1 MLIGMDWKILAYCVG
16 FYVCHVVVSSLH
28 RRGNFTAAVY
38 EHQVILNPNPS
49 VPLSRQSALKHMKKN
64 LDIYEEQVALA
75 AKQGAQL
82 IVFPE
87 DGIHGFNFT
96 RQSIEPYLERIPD
109 PKSIKW
115 SPCLNPGR
123 FPNTEVLHRL
133 SCMAKTN
140 RIYVVAN
147 MPDRQDCL
155 PRDPHCPPD
164 GRYQFNTDV
173 VFSDDGTIV
182 ARYHKQNLYFEAAF
196 DTPVDYEYV
205 IFDTSFAGPFGI
217 FTCFDILFYEPAV
230 TLIEK
235 FKLKQIV
242 FPTAWMNQLP
252 LLSAIQIQR
261 SFASAFGLNLLAAN
275 IHQTDLDMTGSGIYT
290 PSHSLYHYDM
300 DSHNGRLLV
309 ATIPVISDSSNDDT
323 LVDNWHLISS
333 RTLNMAKTNNLQ
345 FCDNEFEECSG
356 HFPSQDPFM
365 KPFHALMMYDNYTFT
380 PLLAA
385 KGNVAV
391 CDGSLCCH
399 LSYERS
405 PPSSELYA
413 LGAFNGLHVVHG
425 TYYLE
430 VCALVKC
437 PGSHWHS
444 CGGGTIH
451 ASSALNFHLWGN
463 FTTRFIF
470 PQILASEMQLHIPDK
485 MGWEKTNFF
494 MTKSN
499 MSAGLI
505 TAALYGRVYEK
516 DKGPDD
522 KP

>member
-1 MLIGMDWKILAYCVG
+1 
-16 FYVCHVVVSSLH
+16 
-28 RRGNFTAAVY
+28 
-38 EHQVILNPNPS
+38 
-49 VPLSRQSALKHMKKN
+49 
-64 LDIYEEQVALA
+64 
-75 AKQGAQL
+75 
-82 IVFPE
+82 
-87 DGIHGFNFT
+87 
-96 RQSIEPYLERIPD
+96 
-109 PKSIKW
+109 
-115 SPCLNPGR
+115 
-123 FPNTEVLHRL
+123 
-133 SCMAKTN
+133 
-140 RIYVVAN
+140 
-147 MPDRQDCL
+147 MPDWQECL
-155 PRDPHCPPD
+155 PRDPYCPPD

-196 DTPVDYEYV
+196 DTPVDPEYV
-205 IFDTSFAGPFGI
+205 FFDTPFAGLFGV

-242 FPTAWMNQLP
+242 YPTAWMNQLP
-252 LLSAIQIQR
+252 LLSAIQMQR

-290 PSHSLYHYDM
+290 PSLSVYHHDM
-300 DSHNGRLLV
+300 DSHNGKLLV
-309 ATIPVISDSSNDDT
+309 ATIPIIPDSSNDA

-345 FCDNEFEECSG
+345 FCSSESEACSG
-356 HFPSQDPFM
+356 HSPNQVPFV

-380 PLLAA
+380 PLLAEE
-385 KGNVAV
+385 GNVAV
-391 CDGSLCCH
+391 CDGSFCCH

-405 PPSSELYA
+405 PPSHELYA

-437 PGSHWHS
+437 PGSDWHS
-444 CGGGTIH
+444 CGGGTVH
-451 ASSALNFHLWGN
+451 ASSALSFHLWGN

-470 PQILASEMQLHIPDK
+470 PQILASEMQLDIPDK
-485 MGWEKTNFF
+485 MGWEKENFF
-494 MTKSN
+494 MTKNN

-516 DKGPDD
+516 S
-522 KP
+522 